1 MTMLERSDAENY
13 VAEQRPVELDMAKST
28 VRRSVMVGPIIIA
41 LAWLIWGWDGA
52 WSAALGVAIVV
63 GYYLVTG
70 VFLSMAARI
79 SFAAY
84 YAAALLGFIV
94 RLGLIA
100 ATMYLLANILPVD
113 RVALGVSVVV
123 AYLALLILEVR
134 ALAGK
139 RRGDHV

>member
-1 MTMLERSDAENY
+1 MFQRSDAETY
-13 VAEQRPVELDMAKST
+13 VAEQRPVELDMAKTT
-28 VRRSVMVGPIIIA
+28 VRRSVVVGPIIVA
-41 LAWLIWGWDGA
+41 VSGLIWGWTGA
-52 WSAALGVAIVV
+52 WSAALGILVVV
-63 GYYLVTG
+63 GYYLITG
-70 VFLSMAARI
+70 MLLAMAARI

-100 ATMYLLANILPVD
+100 ATMYLLANILPVE

-123 AYLALLILEVR
+123 AYLALLILE
-134 ALAGK
+134 AKTLAGK

>member
-1 MTMLERSDAENY
+1 MFERSDAEQY

-28 VRRSVMVGPIIIA
+28 VRRAVVVGPIIVA
-41 LAWLIWGWDGA
+41 LAWLIRGWDGA

-70 VFLSMAARI
+70 VFLAMAARI

-100 ATMYLLANILPVD
+100 ATMYLLASILPVD